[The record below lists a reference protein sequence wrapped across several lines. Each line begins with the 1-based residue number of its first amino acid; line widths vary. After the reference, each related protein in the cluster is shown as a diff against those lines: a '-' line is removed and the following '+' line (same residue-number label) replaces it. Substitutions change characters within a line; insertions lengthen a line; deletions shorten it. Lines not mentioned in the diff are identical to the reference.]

1 MEKIS
6 IKPKMSKINLNCMSF
21 EIKLSMKGDI
31 FRARSSSLA
40 KIANVKVPRP
50 EASSKY
56 SYESA
61 IQNLIPKIENSLEG
75 TGKKI
80 NKVF

>member
-40 KIANVKVPRP
+40 KIANVKVPDL
-50 EASSKY
+50 KHLVN
-56 SYESA
+56 
-61 IQNLIPKIENSLEG
+61 IHMKVLFKI
-75 TGKKI
+75 
-80 NKVF
+80 

>member
-40 KIANVKVPRP
+40 KIENVKVPRP
-50 EASSKY
+50 
-56 SYESA
+56 
-61 IQNLIPKIENSLEG
+61 G
-75 TGKKI
+75 
-80 NKVF
+80 F